1 MYWFLS
7 LGLQQKKGATGATFA
22 SKYLIIKQNWVH
34 DLVKNVHPS
43 CTNGATL
50 LQTTSPTGLSEVI
63 FRPKG
68 SHFPRVPK
76 SLYPSKLT
84 WERAE
89 DDVGTGG
96 K

>member
-50 LQTTSPTGLSEVI
+50 LQITSSMGRFEAIFDPKVSYFTT
-63 FRPKG
+63 
-68 SHFPRVPK
+68 VPK
-76 SLYPSKLT
+76 SLYPYKLT
-84 WERAE
+84 
-89 DDVGTGG
+89 
-96 K
+96 